1 MKNKIHKYDF
11 LIVGAGLIGTIAALS
26 LVKKKFKV
34 LVIDK
39 ENKTYKDNRTLAVNA
54 NSIDFLKQL
63 GIWSEP
69 KFQPQ
74 PINKI
79 FIKDDINKKPL
90 VFENNDGP
98 MGNVIFNKDMFELAT
113 QKLKKLKILKKN
125 VKLEDNKILPN
136 KNIKISNTN
145 YIFKKVIISI
155 GKNIVSNKFH
165 NSISFEQNHFSH
177 VGFFKHSIDHNNTAY
192 EFFTPNGPLAV
203 LPSPSSDKIKSTFIY
218 SSKEKI
224 DKFQLQ
230 KLINKKIAKSHGKLI
245 FDNFISKFRI
255 TPHLSKNNH
264 NYIYIGDSLKS
275 IHPVAG
281 QGWNLGVKDIQ
292 TLCKLLDQYSL
303 DSKEFNSFY
312 YSRRIIEST
321 IYLGFTS
328 FINFLYENKS
338 YFNTKIIKAGFLGL
352 RKIKVARNLFIKQAM
367 GRFNLTD

>member
-26 LVKKKFKV
+26 LVEKKFKV

-39 ENKTYKDNRTLAVNA
+39 QNKINSDNRTLAVNA

-63 GIWSEP
+63 GIWSRL

-74 PINKI
+74 PISKI
-79 FIKDDINKKPL
+79 FIRDDINKKPL
-90 VFENNDGP
+90 VFENEDEP
-98 MGNVIFNKDMFELAT
+98 MGNVIFNRDMHEIAIH
-113 QKLKKLKILKKN
+113 KLESLKILKKN
-125 VKLEDNKILPN
+125 INLEDSKILPN
-136 KNIKISNTN
+136 KNILIKNT
-145 YIFKKVIISI
+145 YYKFKKVIISI
-155 GKNIVSNKFH
+155 GKNTVSNKIH
-165 NSISFEQNHFSH
+165 KSIAFEQHHYSH

-192 EFFTPNGPLAV
+192 EFFTPDGPLAV
-203 LPSPSSDKIKSTFIY
+203 LPSPSSNMKKSTFIY

-230 KLINKKIAKSHGKLI
+230 KLINNKITKSHGKLI
-245 FDNFISKFRI
+245 FDNLISKFRI
-255 TPHLSKNNH
+255 TPQLAKNND

-303 DSKEFNSFY
+303 DKKDFNSLY
-312 YSRRIIEST
+312 YSRRIIESA
-321 IYLGFTS
+321 IYLSFTS
-328 FINFLYENKS
+328 IINSLYESKI
-338 YFNTKIIKAGFLGL
+338 YLNTKIIKAGFLVL
-352 RKIKVARNLFIKQAM
+352 KNIKVVRNFFIKQAM
-367 GRFNLTD
+367 GRINLID